1 MKSVIESLVRNLK
14 KRKIKNHSVGLRRY
28 IVMVYQKISNLLYD
42 FVADL
47 RAGTPTS
54 KLVEIYTDKII
65 QLFRETSDQK
75 PS

>member
-1 MKSVIESLVRNLK
+1 MKSMIESLIRNLK
-14 KRKIKNHSVGLRRY
+14 KRKIKNQSVGLRRY
-28 IVMVYQKISNLLYD
+28 IVMVQKISNLLYD

-54 KLVEIYTDKII
+54 KLVEIYTEKII
-65 QLFRETSDQK
+65 QVFRETSDQK